1 MWLTISHNPGVL
13 NSEADKRSRK
23 FHDQTEWKLDP
34 NILKQLAEKVVCP
47 DVDLFASRL
56 NCQSHPFISWGQ
68 DPDPALAV
76 DTFTVNWSRWAVIY
90 AFPPFSLIQ
99 KTLASRGA
107 THCATLAYSSVVSKD
122 PETADT
128 NTNPFAA
135 GEESFS
141 VGPLRRSSSST
152 QTASTSSSLLT
163 RKAVHAPGIHGR
175 TCEIICASQME
186 STKKQYASYL
196 YRWNQFCAS
205 GNSETLRPTVAPV
218 LEFLTKLLDEEL
230 GYSAI
235 NTARSAISAV
245 TQTAVGSQPQITKFL
260 KGVFELRTP
269 LPKYTH
275 TWDDGIL
282 LDYFRKQKCNVE
294 LSLKEL
300 TKQLAALF
308 SSFV

>member
-1 MWLTISHNPGVL
+1 MRSHMEFGYIYGGNLSQLNCNEIAHRIWVWCLERQMWLIISHNPGVL

-34 NILKQLAEKVVCP
+34 NILKRLAEKVVCP
-47 DVDLFASRL
+47 DVGLFASRL

-107 THCATLAYSSVVSKD
+107 AHCATLAYSSVVSTD

-128 NTNPFAA
+128 NTNPFAS

-152 QTASTSSSLLT
+152 QTASTSSSLYL
-163 RKAVHAPGIHGR
+163 PGKLSMHQAFMG
-175 TCEIICASQME
+175 ELVKSSAHP
-186 STKKQYASYL
+186 
-196 YRWNQFCAS
+196 RWNPPR
-205 GNSETLRPTVAPV
+205 NSTLPTFTAG
-218 LEFLTKLLDEEL
+218 TS
-230 GYSAI
+230 SALQG
-235 NTARSAISAV
+235 
-245 TQTAVGSQPQITKFL
+245 TQKPF
-260 KGVFELRTP
+260 
-269 LPKYTH
+269 
-275 TWDDGIL
+275 D
-282 LDYFRKQKCNVE
+282 
-294 LSLKEL
+294 
-300 TKQLAALF
+300 QLWHLC
-308 SSFV
+308 